1 MHDSF
6 LRYRNGRWLNLSAAL
21 AVACVIAYAVDDPPG
36 GRGGGTWL
44 GYALGG
50 LAAALMLW
58 LTWFGVRKRRYQ
70 PGGAPLRGW
79 LSAHVYLGLTLLV
92 IVPLHCA
99 FRFGWNVHTLAFV
112 LMAAVIV
119 TGMIGVAIYAVVPER
134 MTRNRPGER
143 LVTLFEQVGALDAE
157 CKVAGRGMPTAVAAV
172 VADAIDSTRLG
183 GGLLRQ
189 LRGTDPSGPTT
200 RAIAVVQNAITGDA
214 GPSPDLQHVL
224 ENLAARRTLLER
236 IRRDIQLKAWLDV
249 WLIVHVPLAL
259 ASLAAV
265 AVHVFVV
272 WYYR

>member
-44 GYALGG
+44 GYALGS

-119 TGMIGVAIYAVVPER
+119 TGMIGVAIYTVVPER

-189 LRGTDPSGPTT
+189 LRGSDPSGPTT
-200 RAIAVVQNAITGDA
+200 RAIAVVQNAITGDD

-272 WYYR
+272 RYYR